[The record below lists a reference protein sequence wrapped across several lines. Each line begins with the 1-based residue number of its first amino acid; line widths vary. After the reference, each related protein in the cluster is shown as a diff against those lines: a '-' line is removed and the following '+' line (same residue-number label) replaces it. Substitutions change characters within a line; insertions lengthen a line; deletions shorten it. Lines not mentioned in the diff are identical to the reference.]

1 MKEKKNKE
9 DKFKKAVENWEKC
22 EKNIKD
28 EFAEFKINI
37 LGRKVNYFKSF
48 EKIKTSDIK
57 IKGFRSPKKPDYNAN
72 KPFVDLMFIEKIPVL
87 VSAKF
92 IATSTLD
99 FGSGFSPSSSEYLE
113 SLTPSISIYPFK
125 FNTKAGNVF
134 LGFRGDIIQSSL
146 LLILDNYTTYQNSI
160 DNSGSVYTRINNI
173 TDMQE
178 DIVINQNLFF
188 LSCKLDV
195 NNLDISIFGNM
206 LLQSNNSIKSTRNAN
221 AQFSGQYGDELFN
234 VLISEDIEGED
245 FGPRILS
252 QSDKMDLTNEIGEIF
267 EIGLGYNRNIGK
279 NDFLNLNLSI
289 SKQITTTNWFEKTQ
303 SQISTTGSEF
313 NSILSNT
320 DLFNLNKLYINL
332 AVIIKLI

>member
-1 MKEKKNKE
+1 MIESS
-9 DKFKKAVENWEKC
+9 
-22 EKNIKD
+22 
-28 EFAEFKINI
+28 
-37 LGRKVNYFKSF
+37 R
-48 EKIKTSDIK
+48 IK
-57 IKGFRSPKKPDYNAN
+57 IRGFNSPKLLDYKTN
-72 KPFVDLMFIEKIPVL
+72 KPFVDLIFIEKIPVL
-87 VSAKF
+87 FSAKF
-92 IATSTLD
+92 IATNTLD
-99 FGSGFSPSSSEYLE
+99 FGSGFLPSSSEYLE
-113 SLTPSISIYPFK
+113 PLTPSISIYPLK
-125 FNTKAGNVF
+125 FNLNSGNLF
-134 LGFRGDIIQSSL
+134 LGLRGDFMQSSL
-146 LLILDNYTTYQNSI
+146 ILTLDNYTTYQNSI

-178 DIVINQNLFF
+178 DIVINQNLIF
-188 LSCKLDV
+188 LSGKFDI
-195 NNLDISIFGNM
+195 NNLDVSIFGNI

-252 QSDKMDLTNEIGEIF
+252 QTEAMDLTNEIGDII

-289 SKQITTTNWFEKTQ
+289 SNQFSTTNWFEKSQ

-320 DLFNLNKLYINL
+320 DLFNLNKYYINL